1 MYELVNIFDMF
12 LPQLLQYP
20 NPKDPLNLEAANLL
34 NANVDQ
40 YQAKVRFYVEKYA
53 MSPQKMNEAEMLP
66 IKNEIIQRVSTDC
79 EGGYMND
86 LSNLSE
92 LSELSDT
99 SNIMFEEE
107 ML

>member
-34 NANVDQ
+34 NTNVGQ

-53 MSPQKMNEAEMLP
+53 MGNIKVSELEMTPL
-66 IKNEIIQRVSTDC
+66 KNEGIQRVSTDC
-79 EGGYMND
+79 EEGGLDD